1 MKKRVTAMLAVC
13 LLLTG
18 CKKTDAVALYLAE
31 GIAQQIAWMD
41 DIPFTDGP
49 DMGYDDIGSNWT
61 TPQTESGAPGSVYD
75 EIYKE
80 IESGNYRQAQSK
92 LEAAINRYG
101 NDDHFAE
108 LSEMLH
114 TGWAAEVFAEAA
126 DAFENGYDYESAIR
140 IIQASGLY
148 GDDVDAEIAKYQEY
162 APVMLKEFEPVKKT
176 RGIEVYP
183 YGDAIT
189 MDINGH
195 VYDGETVIAPYKN
208 TYDDVAKSE
217 SDAYITYYLY
227 RKYRIFDAV
236 LYRTY
241 ESLSVS
247 PEDWPQETVA
257 KIYGDDVLL
266 YEGPAITQNTYE
278 EYKIHADISGVR
290 ELKIVLLGVGL
301 IPDTWPQWYSPVL
314 AIADVT
320 VQK

>member
-1 MKKRVTAMLAVC
+1 MKKSVAAMLAVC

-227 RKYRIFDAV
+227 GKYRIFDAV

>member
-92 LEAAINRYG
+92 LEAAINQYG

-227 RKYRIFDAV
+227 GKYRIFDAV

-314 AIADVT
+314 AIADAT

>member
-1 MKKRVTAMLAVC
+1 MKKSVAAMLAVC

-92 LEAAINRYG
+92 LETAINQYG

-108 LSEMLH
+108 LSEMLR

-227 RKYRIFDAV
+227 GKYRIFDAV